1 MATDKGSISRWFGPL
16 QEGDPAAAQELWER
30 YFSRMVELARK
41 QLHLAPQRESAEDVA
56 LSAFD
61 AFCRGASDGRFPRLD
76 DRDSLWSLL
85 VVITTRK
92 AARHARDAG
101 RQKRGGDLTE
111 LSGSG
116 AELRLQEI
124 VSREP
129 APDFAAE
136 AAEECQRLLRLLAD
150 PELEKIALLKMEGH
164 CVEEIGRQLG
174 YVPRTIKRK
183 MRLIRTLWEQEMES

>member
-1 MATDKGSISRWFGPL
+1 MTTEEGSISRWFGPL
-16 QEGDPAAAQELWER
+16 QEGDPAAAQELWQR
-30 YFSRMVELARK
+30 YFGQMVDLARK
-41 QLHLAPQRESAEDVA
+41 RLRHSAQRETAEDAA

-101 RQKRGGDLTE
+101 RQKRGGNLAE
-111 LSGSG
+111 VSGSG
-116 AELRLQEI
+116 AEPHLEQI

-129 APDFAAE
+129 TPEFAAE
-136 AAEECQRLLRLLAD
+136 AAEECRRLLRLLAD
-150 PELEKIALLKMEGH
+150 PELENIALLKMEGH
-164 CVEEIGRQLG
+164 SIEEIAQKLG

-183 MRLIRTLWEQEMES
+183 MHLIRSLWEQEMVS